1 MYDFMVY
8 NSQQYFCNLQKNI
21 HTIREKKECKQN
33 NKKTLSIKM
42 KEDVG
47 MLKPKK
53 HGNKVG
59 TQN

>member
-1 MYDFMVY
+1 MISWYITHSSISAIYKKIFTP
-8 NSQQYFCNLQKNI
+8 FGK
-21 HTIREKKECKQN
+21 KKECKQN

-53 HGNKVG
+53 PGNKVG
-59 TQN
+59 RLT

>member
-1 MYDFMVY
+1 MVY

-21 HTIREKKECKQN
+21 HTIREKKKNVNKN

-59 TQN
+59 RLT